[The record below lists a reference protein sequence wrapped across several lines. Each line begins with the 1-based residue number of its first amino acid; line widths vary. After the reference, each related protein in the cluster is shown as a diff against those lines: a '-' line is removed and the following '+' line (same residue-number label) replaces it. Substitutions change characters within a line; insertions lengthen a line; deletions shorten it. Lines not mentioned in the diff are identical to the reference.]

1 MRSRKGG
8 DAADRENPA
17 TNNISMQEL
26 ASAGPSAIESF
37 GPEPGGSVV
46 RVDFERPGEKT
57 LTVRLR
63 CGLHAAGGES

>member
-1 MRSRKGG
+1 MFSRAGG
-8 DAADRENPA
+8 DAADQKNPA

-46 RVDFERPGEKT
+46 RVDFEHHGEKT
-57 LTVRLR
+57 LTVKLR
-63 CGLHAAGGES
+63 CGLVTAGGES